1 MSALQTL
8 ALSTSSFAISMYV
21 SAIVTG
27 EDLFLLAGLVPT
39 VAVFCMCVVEKIGK
53 ANGGRR

>member
-1 MSALQTL
+1 
-8 ALSTSSFAISMYV
+8 MYV